1 LTKINVW
8 SDLDQK
14 TLAAVMEP
22 SKVIQ
27 NTTVSSALNVTNK
40 IYSESIVREI
50 SPNETKYAIAKEY
63 GITVAD

>member
-1 LTKINVW
+1 
-8 SDLDQK
+8 
-14 TLAAVMEP
+14 MEP

-63 GITVAD
+63 GITVAELDKANQF